1 MTTRR
6 EFLFKVV
13 PAVGA
18 MALVASRVQAAPA
31 LGEQE
36 PVAQALGYVTDTK
49 RADQAKY
56 PQHTN
61 AQTCANCQLY
71 GAGGACSAFPGKTVT
86 ANGWCRSYIKKV

>member
-18 MALVASRVQAAPA
+18 LALIATRALAASP
-31 LGEQE
+31 LSEQE
-36 PVAQALGYVTDTK
+36 PTAQALGYVTDTK

-56 PQHTN
+56 PQHSN
-61 AQTCANCQLY
+61 AQSCSNCQLY
-71 GAGGACSAFPGKTVT
+71 GAGGTCSAFPGKTVS

>member
-6 EFLFKVV
+6 EFLFRVV

-18 MALVASRVQAAPA
+18 LALVASRAQAAPQ

-36 PVAQALGYVTDTK
+36 PVAQALGYVTDTR

-56 PQHTN
+56 PQHSN

-71 GAGGACSAFPGKTVT
+71 GAGGSCSAFPGKTVS
-86 ANGWCRSYIKKV
+86 ANGWCRSTSS